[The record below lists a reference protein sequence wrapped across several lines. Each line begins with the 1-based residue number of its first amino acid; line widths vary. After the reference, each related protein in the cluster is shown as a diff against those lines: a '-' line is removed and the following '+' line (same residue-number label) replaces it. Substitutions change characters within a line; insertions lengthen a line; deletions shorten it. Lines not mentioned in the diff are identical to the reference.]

1 MTEPQPQA
9 PPHRRLLALDPGE
22 RRVGVA
28 VSDELGLFAHPRAAI
43 HVHSQSQVL
52 DDVSRLVEVE
62 EIDEV
67 IVGLPLTMA
76 GERAHQANESRK
88 LVQALRSALKIS
100 VREWDERLS
109 SAEAARS
116 VRGRAKQRSGE
127 LDSAAAAIVLQAVL
141 DSRRTRTSP

>member
-1 MTEPQPQA
+1 MTEPEPQA
-9 PPHRRLLALDPGE
+9 LPHRRLLALDPGE

-28 VSDELGLFAHPRAAI
+28 VSDELGLYAHRRAVI
-43 HVHSQSQVL
+43 PVHSQRQV
-52 DDVSRLVEVE
+52 VGAVERLVESE
-62 EIDEV
+62 QIDEV

-76 GERAHQANESRK
+76 GERAHQADESRK
-88 LVQALRSALKIS
+88 LVQALRGTLAVP

-109 SAEAARS
+109 SVEAART

-141 DSRRTRTSP
+141 DSRRVRSST